1 MNEFL
6 RNFVLNII
14 NKMIDS
20 NKEDDYKIMNYALG
34 WYEKNVLVQAD
45 LEAVQESINIKN
57 TPVEVEEDM
66 EIIEEPREEFQEGE
80 AS

>member
-34 WYEKNVLVQAD
+34 WYEKNVLTQAD
-45 LEAVQESINIKN
+45 LEAVQELINAK
-57 TPVEVEEDM
+57 EET
-66 EIIEEPREEFQEGE
+66 
-80 AS
+80 

>member
-6 RNFVLNII
+6 RNFVLDII
-14 NKMIDS
+14 NKMIES

-45 LEAVQESINIKN
+45 LEAVQELITAKN
-57 TPVEVEEDM
+57 TTSEET
-66 EIIEEPREEFQEGE
+66 EEEPQESE

>member
-14 NKMIDS
+14 NKMIES

-34 WYEKNVLVQAD
+34 WYEKNVLTQAD
-45 LEAVQESINIKN
+45 LEAVQELINAK
-57 TPVEVEEDM
+57 EET
-66 EIIEEPREEFQEGE
+66 QESE
-80 AS
+80 AIADDN

>member
-6 RNFVLNII
+6 RSFISSII
-14 NKMIDS
+14 NKMIES

-45 LEAVQESINIKN
+45 LEAVQALINAKN
-57 TPVEVEEDM
+57 TK
-66 EIIEEPREEFQEGE
+66 EPQESE
-80 AS
+80 ASADDN

>member
-6 RNFVLNII
+6 RNFVLSII
-14 NKMIDS
+14 DKMIDS

-45 LEAVQESINIKN
+45 LEAVQELINVKN
-57 TPVEVEEDM
+57 TPPVEETED
-66 EIIEEPREEFQEGE
+66 EPQESE